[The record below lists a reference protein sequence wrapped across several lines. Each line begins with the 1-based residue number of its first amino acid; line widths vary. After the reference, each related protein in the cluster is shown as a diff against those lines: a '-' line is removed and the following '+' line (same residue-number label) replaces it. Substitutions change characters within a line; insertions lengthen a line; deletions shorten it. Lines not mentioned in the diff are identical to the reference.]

1 MARRKKEQ
9 EEMLENQRKMTEIKE
24 EELEALPSGTS
35 PESNQIQEKTEDR
48 TNIDNIVS
56 EEELE
61 ETKTNVKIKEIKYGF
76 SVLTNIG
83 NFENI
88 RTQIEVS
95 AEIGEEDKIEDVLEV
110 LSKQVK
116 NWGRKEYKDI
126 KRRTKNQ

>member
-24 EELEALPSGTS
+24 EELEALPGGTS